1 MRRIVLLMLVLFPML
16 SLAQKE
22 ITLKKKYFGKYAG
35 VIPAYKMDS
44 GAEILEVSSTVIYVM
59 LTEDQIAVTI
69 GNSKLSGTYIVMF
82 EAQTY
87 FLIDATMEGQLAT
100 ERILVYKRGKR
111 ISRDGMYPQPVTE
124 LEKVKY

>member
-1 MRRIVLLMLVLFPML
+1 
-16 SLAQKE
+16 
-22 ITLKKKYFGKYAG
+22 
-35 VIPAYKMDS
+35 MDS
-44 GAEILEVSSTVIYVM
+44 GSEVLEVSSVVIYVM

-69 GNSKLSGTYIVMF
+69 GNNKLSGTYTVMF

-87 FLIDATMEGQLAT
+87 FLVDATMDGQLAT